1 MSTHGKLAILIIVLM
16 IAPMVLAACGPTPEP
31 QIVIQTVEV
40 EKEVKVIETVEVEK
54 EVKVV
59 ETVEVEKEVKVIET
73 VEVQVPAQR
82 TDIRIMMAIP
92 VNAEVVMEDLLDRF
106 ESANPDINVILDVV
120 PYPTILEIL
129 PLQLETG
136 EGPDIAKVSN
146 IAGLYEY
153 YLDMRPYLSEPAYWE
168 ENMGLTMQH
177 MNPDG
182 GNRISGFYTDVT
194 VTGAF
199 INRTLFEQAGVPVPS
214 DTSDKVTWEE
224 WAEAARQVRDATG
237 VDFAMA
243 IDRSGHRVST
253 LTISQGAK
261 LFDEDGNFVVDD
273 EGMRRALQLM
283 LDWHADGTMPLDV
296 WAGGDSYREATAEFI
311 NGNLVFMMSGV
322 WNVGP
327 FTDQIGDAFDW
338 EVVPNPCGAVTCT
351 GMPGGSVMAA
361 MKATKHPEEV
371 ARVMEFLAAEENYH
385 EWAARALY
393 IPQHNGIMAK
403 GVDYATDLPQ
413 ALRAFQV
420 FGEES
425 THLDPLAYRL
435 QNHLFGYVVMNA
447 IRDRL
452 TQAIVGELT
461 LDEAIARMQADI
473 DGALAAAGN

>member
-1 MSTHGKLAILIIVLM
+1 
-16 IAPMVLAACGPTPEP
+16 
-31 QIVIQTVEV
+31 
-40 EKEVKVIETVEVEK
+40 
-54 EVKVV
+54 
-59 ETVEVEKEVKVIET
+59 
-73 VEVQVPAQR
+73 
-82 TDIRIMMAIP
+82 
-92 VNAEVVMEDLLDRF
+92 MEDLLLKC
-106 ESANPDINVILDVV
+106 EKANPDINVILDVV

-153 YLDMRPYLSEPAYWE
+153 YLDMRPYLSDPAYWE
-168 ENMGLTMQH
+168 ENMGLTMEH

-214 DTSDKVTWEE
+214 DTSDQVTWEE

-253 LTISQGAK
+253 LTISEGAK

-283 LDWHADGTMPLDV
+283 LDWHADDTMPLDV
-296 WAGGDSYREATAEFI
+296 WAGGDSYREATNDFI

-361 MKATKHPEEV
+361 MKATKHPEEA
-371 ARVMEFLAAEENYH
+371 ARLMEFLTAEENYG

-393 IPQHNGIMAK
+393 IPQHTGLMAEGIE
-403 GVDYATDLPQ
+403 YATDLPQ
-413 ALRAFQV
+413 ALQAFQV

-435 QNHLFGYVVMNA
+435 QNHLYGYVLMNA

-461 LDEAIARMQADI
+461 LDEAIARMQSDI
-473 DGALAAAGN
+473 DDAIAAAGDQ

>member
-1 MSTHGKLAILIIVLM
+1 MNTHKNIKMFLITSLAMLLMLMS
-16 IAPMVLAACGPTPEP
+16 ACSPATPET
-31 QIVIQTVEV
+31 IIQTVEV
-40 EKEVKVIETVEVEK
+40 EKIVEVEK
-54 EVKVV
+54 EVVITK
-59 ETVEVEKEVKVIET
+59 EVEVIGE
-73 VEVQVPAQR
+73 QV
-82 TDIRIMMAIP
+82 DIRIMMAIP
-92 VNAEVVMEDLLDRF
+92 INAEVVMEDLVDRF

-120 PYPTILEIL
+120 PYATILEIL

-153 YLDMRPYLSEPAYWE
+153 YLDMRPYLSDPAYWE
-168 ENMGLTMQH
+168 ENMGLTMEH

-182 GNRISGFYTDVT
+182 GNRISGYYTDVT

-214 DTSDKVTWEE
+214 DTSDQVTWEE
-224 WAEAARQVRDATG
+224 WAEAAVKVRDATG

-243 IDRSGHRVST
+243 IDRSGHRIST

-261 LFDEDGNFVVDD
+261 IFDEDGNVIVDD
-273 EGMRRALQLM
+273 EGMRKALQLM

-296 WAGGDSYREATAEFI
+296 WAGGDSYREATNDFI
-311 NGNLVFMMSGV
+311 NGNLVFMESGV

-327 FTDQIGDAFDW
+327 FTDKIGDAFDW
-338 EVVPNPCGAVTCT
+338 EVVSNPCGAVTCT

-403 GVDYATDLPQ
+403 GVDFATELPQ

-435 QNHLFGYVVMNA
+435 QNHLYGYVIMNA

-452 TQAIVGELT
+452 TQALVGELT
-461 LDEAIARMQADI
+461 LDEALARMQTDI
-473 DGALAAAGN
+473 DEALP

>member
-1 MSTHGKLAILIIVLM
+1 MNAQKNIKISTLLMTIAILLSL
-16 IAPMVLAACGPTPEP
+16 LAACSSPTPITIIE
-31 QIVIQTVEV
+31 TVTVKETSVVEVESVV
-40 EKEVKVIETVEVEK
+40 EKEVVVTKEVEV
-54 EVKVV
+54 
-59 ETVEVEKEVKVIET
+59 
-73 VEVQVPAQR
+73 PAKR

-92 VNAEVVMEDLLDRF
+92 INAEVVMHNILDRF

-153 YLDMRPYLSEPAYWE
+153 YLDMRPYLSDPAYWE
-168 ENMGLTMQH
+168 ENMGLTIEH

-214 DTSDKVTWEE
+214 DTSDQVTWEE

-243 IDRSGHRVST
+243 IDRSGHRIST

-261 LFDEDGNFVVDD
+261 LFDDEGNFVVDD
-273 EGMRRALQLM
+273 EGMRLALQLM

-296 WAGGDSYREATAEFI
+296 WAGGDSYREATNDFI
-311 NGNLVFMMSGV
+311 NGNLVFMESGV

-403 GVDYATDLPQ
+403 GVDYATELPQ

-420 FGEES
+420 FGDES
-425 THLDPLAYRL
+425 THLEPLAYRL
-435 QNHLFGYVVMNA
+435 QNHLYGYVVMNA

-461 LDEAIARMQADI
+461 LDDAIARVQTDI
-473 DGALAAAGN
+473 DEALAAAGDQ

>member
-1 MSTHGKLAILIIVLM
+1 MLLMLMS
-16 IAPMVLAACGPTPEP
+16 ACSSATPET
-31 QIVIQTVEV
+31 IIQTVEV
-40 EKEVKVIETVEVEK
+40 EKIVEVEK
-54 EVKVV
+54 EVVV
-59 ETVEVEKEVKVIET
+59 TKEVEVIGE
-73 VEVQVPAQR
+73 QV
-82 TDIRIMMAIP
+82 DIRIMMAIP
-92 VNAEVVMEDLLDRF
+92 INAEVVMHDILDRF
-106 ESANPDINVILDVV
+106 ESENHDINVILDVV

-153 YLDMRPYLSEPAYWE
+153 YLDMRPYLSDPAYWE
-168 ENMGLTMQH
+168 ENMGLTMEH

-182 GNRISGFYTDVT
+182 GNRISGYYTDVT

-214 DTSDKVTWEE
+214 DTSDQVTWEE
-224 WAEAARQVRDATG
+224 WAEAAVKVRDATG

-243 IDRSGHRVST
+243 IDRSGHRIST

-261 LFDEDGNFVVDD
+261 IFDEDGNVIVDD
-273 EGMRRALQLM
+273 EGMRKALQLM

-296 WAGGDSYREATAEFI
+296 WAGGDSYREATNDFI
-311 NGNLVFMMSGV
+311 NGNLVFMESGV
-322 WNVGP
+322 WHVGP
-327 FTDQIGDAFDW
+327 FTDKIGDAFDW

-371 ARVMEFLAAEENYH
+371 ARLMEFLVAEENYH

-393 IPQHNGIMAK
+393 IPQHNAIMAK
-403 GVDYATDLPQ
+403 GVTYATELPQ
-413 ALRAFQV
+413 ALQAFKI

-425 THLDPLAYRL
+425 THLHPLSYKL
-435 QNHLFGYVVMNA
+435 QNHLYGYIVMNA

-452 TQAIVGELT
+452 TQALVGELT
-461 LDEAIARMQADI
+461 LDEALARMQTDI
-473 DGALAAAGN
+473 DEALP